1 MVLHKLYYS
10 IVQRRKLR
18 VKVQKQPVKELQ
30 AAKVSD
36 RAPNFGFCLLVK
48 CYFRVL
54 ASPSLFESAD
64 GVRLAAQGVE

>member
-18 VKVQKQPVKELQ
+18 VKVQKQLVKGLQ
-30 AAKVSD
+30 AATV

-64 GVRLAAQGVE
+64 GVRLAVQGVE